1 MNTAIN
7 SKILVPI
14 GFSEQSLL
22 ALEQAKIFGKAMNA
36 RLYLLSV
43 IEDPGFLNRIFSEDS
58 QTEAKIRAT
67 LEEKLEQLA
76 IETRNSSGLEVE
88 YLIAKGTVYE
98 EIAKTTELIDADLV
112 VMGTNGKPTNFKK
125 KFLGS
130 NAYRTV
136 TAVQPPVLVVKGTKN
151 PEAIKKIIFPVYV
164 DVKSR
169 EKTPTVAQYARLFG
183 ATVLLIGL
191 FSGEEEKSKLLVIL
205 KQLDQFF
212 TEAGIS
218 HETHFKEIDLNRNK
232 IDELLEFAYNN
243 GGDILAITEEGEEP
257 DLATRLLG
265 TEVQDVLYHSEIP
278 VLAITPRRDIYRG
291 VIGS

>member
-1 MNTAIN
+1 MIATQNY
-7 SKILVPI
+7 KILVPI
-14 GFSEQSLL
+14 GFSDQSLL
-22 ALEQAKIFGKAMNA
+22 ALQQAVLFGKAMNA
-36 RLYLLSV
+36 KIYLLSV
-43 IEDPGFLNRIFSEDS
+43 IEDAGLLNRLFGDDNE
-58 QTEAKIRAT
+58 TEAKLRT
-67 LEEKLEQLA
+67 VLDEKLQQLA

-88 YLIAKGTVYE
+88 YLISKGTVYE

-125 KFLGS
+125 KFIGS

-136 TAVQPPVLVVKGTKN
+136 TAVKPPVLVVKGTKN
-151 PEAIKKIIFPVYV
+151 PESIKKIIFPVYV

-169 EKTPTVAQYARLFG
+169 EKTPTVAQYARLFN
-183 ATVLLIGL
+183 ASVLLIGL
-191 FSGEEEKSKLLVIL
+191 FAGDEEKSRLLVIL

-212 TEAGIS
+212 TEAGIT
-218 HETHFKEIDLNRNK
+218 HEVHFKEIDSNRNK
-232 IDELLEFAYNN
+232 IEELLEFSYKN

-265 TEVQDVLYHSEIP
+265 TDVQDVLYHSEIP
-278 VLAITPRRDIYRG
+278 VLAITPRRDVFKG